1 MHVISNS
8 FIVYHNF
15 IMNSGLA
22 HTVESLFGP
31 ASELI
36 DVSDFL
42 QSATNATE
50 IAPDAVSLP
59 IPAEIA
65 EECRWL
71 PSTVT
76 LDDP

>member
-1 MHVISNS
+1 
-8 FIVYHNF
+8 
-15 IMNSGLA
+15 MNTGLA

-42 QSATNATE
+42 QNATNATE
-50 IAPDAVSLP
+50 IAPDVVSTT

-71 PSTVT
+71 LLQLHWTTP
-76 LDDP
+76 